1 MTPIHS
7 QHSNPFFNRQRIT
20 SPTYFS
26 GRFHAIEALYS
37 AIATRQCR
45 SIVGERKMGKSS
57 LLTHLYC
64 PNSLRQ
70 HGFDP
75 DQYAFV
81 YIDLEGMA
89 NITREEFWPEIF
101 DLLEAALPESQTD
114 LRQRASQLAMQDD
127 VRFMHARRL
136 FRRIDRAD
144 ITVVM
149 MLDEFESLATNEA
162 FNAGFYGELRSLA
175 GELGVVYIT
184 ASKRSLYDLTYRH
197 ADTLSSPFFNIFS
210 EEAMGLLTTEEAAE
224 LLQTFSA
231 RNDHPPFSAA
241 QIEAVITMAGAH
253 PFFLQLAGYHL
264 YTAVSDPSLPLA
276 ENSPLPERAIRRFNA
291 EAEDHFR
298 YLWQQLNE
306 EEQLAMQQGTA
317 VHGTVTDL
325 QNRLQRKALLTKD
338 KRPFSQAFATFIKK
352 LNTSSTATT
361 IMPSSSPRTQTA
373 TGLTGATLGSYRVLA
388 PIGRGG
394 MAVVYKGYQSSLDRY
409 VAIKVMA
416 HHLAG
421 DQTFVERFQREAA
434 GIASLRHQ
442 NIVQMY
448 DFGLQQDISYMV
460 MEYISGDTLKAQLTA
475 LRQADKKMSLPNIAK
490 TITDIAAALD
500 YAHAHGIV
508 HRDVKPANIM
518 LRDEERLAELTGGV
532 GFTAV
537 LTDFGVARML
547 EGVQLTGTGAT
558 IGTPDYMS
566 PEQAQGKPAGNTSD
580 VYALGIVLYEM
591 LAGELPFTADTP
603 IAVLLKHMQATPPSI
618 TMKIPELPTGLDVIL
633 MTALAKKPEE
643 RYATAGQL
651 ATAVVQVT
659 SSK

>member
-1 MTPIHS
+1 
-7 QHSNPFFNRQRIT
+7 
-20 SPTYFS
+20 
-26 GRFHAIEALYS
+26 
-37 AIATRQCR
+37 
-45 SIVGERKMGKSS
+45 MGKSS
-57 LLTHLYC
+57 LLTHLSSQD
-64 PNSLRQ
+64 SLQQ
-70 HGFDP
+70 HGFVP

-101 DLLEAALPESQTD
+101 DLLETALPKSATD
-114 LRQRASQLAMQDD
+114 LRERAGKLAMQDN

-136 FRRIDRAD
+136 FRRIDRAG

-162 FNAGFYGELRSLA
+162 FDAGFYGELRSLA

-210 EEAMGLLTTEEAAE
+210 EEPLGLLPQEEAE
-224 LLQTFSA
+224 GLLRDFSEQGDHPSFSA
-231 RNDHPPFSAA
+231 E
-241 QIEAVITMAGAH
+241 QIEALIDMAGRH

-264 YTAVSDPSLPLA
+264 YTAVSDNTLLPQK
-276 ENSPLPERAIRRFNA
+276 AIRRFDA

-298 YLWQQLNE
+298 YLWQQLDDDE
-306 EEQLAMQQGTA
+306 RQAMRQGT
-317 VHGTVTDL
+317 VVTDL
-325 QNRLQRKALLTKD
+325 QNQLQRKALLAED
-338 KRPFSQAFATFIKK
+338 GRPFSQAFAAFIKRIK
-352 LNTSSTATT
+352 PTHSTSSPTAPLSA
-361 IMPSSSPRTQTA
+361 PSARSHTA

-460 MEYISGDTLKAQLTA
+460 MEYISGDTLKAELTS
-475 LRQADKKMSLPNIAK
+475 LRQTDKKMSLSNIAK
-490 TITDIAAALD
+490 TISDIAAALD

-580 VYALGIVLYEM
+580 VYALGIILYEM